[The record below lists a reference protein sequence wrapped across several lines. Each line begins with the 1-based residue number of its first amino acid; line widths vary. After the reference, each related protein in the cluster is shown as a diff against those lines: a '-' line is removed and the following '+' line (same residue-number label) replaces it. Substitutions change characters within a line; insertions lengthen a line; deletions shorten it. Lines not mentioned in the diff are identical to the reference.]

1 MEQRAQTVKLS
12 RVGRMAR
19 KPWFGIWRLIEEAL
33 YVGREYTVQVPHG
46 RRVLTPWFDEASEF
60 GRIQRSVRNQGGPSP
75 DSNFMLHQLV
85 RRCLRLPGDMAECG
99 VFRGSSAKVIATT
112 LANRKAP
119 TRLHL
124 FDTFEGTPAVW
135 DPSHD
140 YTRPGTFGDTS
151 LEQVRRCLADHL
163 ERCAFYRGIMPD
175 TFAEVPEGAMFSL
188 VNVDVGLYAT
198 EKACAEFFW
207 PRLVPGG
214 AMLFGPY
221 GLYPYRR
228 ATRRAVD
235 EFFASAAEEP
245 ILLPSGQALLI
256 KGVAEEASGRPPR
269 PAEERELRQLDN
281 A

>member
-1 MEQRAQTVKLS
+1 
-12 RVGRMAR
+12 MAR
-19 KPWFGIWRLIEEAL
+19 KPWFGIWRLIEDVL
-33 YVGREYTVQVPHG
+33 YAGREYTVQVPHG
-46 RRVLTPWFDEASEF
+46 RRVLTPWFDEATEF

-112 LANRKAP
+112 LAHRGAP
-119 TRLHL
+119 AQLHL
-124 FDTFEGTPAVW
+124 FDTFEGIPSVW
-135 DPSHD
+135 DPNHD

-151 LEQVRRCLADHL
+151 LEQVQRCLADHL
-163 ERCAFYRGIMPD
+163 ERCVFHPGLIPE
-175 TFAEVPEGAMFSL
+175 TFSEVPEGAAFSL

-235 EFFASAAEEP
+235 EFFSSVGEEP
-245 ILLPSGQALLI
+245 ILLPSGQGLLM
-256 KGVAEEASGRPPR
+256 KGVAQEPTSRSSWPGEV
-269 PAEERELRQLDN
+269 RELRQLDN